1 MGPWLANLLNQPA
14 QAILLIALMLG
25 GVLILIYAVR
35 TGVPPM
41 PTGPTV
47 RRAMFDFLPGR
58 VDGVVYDLGSG
69 WGGMAIA
76 LAERY
81 PDNRVVGIEL
91 SPLPWLWSR
100 LRLAIRPRPN
110 LTFQRANFL
119 KQPLDDAG
127 AITCYL
133 MIGAMTPLAAKLKK
147 ELKPGSVIVSHAFA
161 LRGWEPEKVA
171 IVRAAGSAWVYRY
184 VAGRSVACSNKNDEG
199 GSP

>member
-1 MGPWLANLLNQPA
+1 MEPWLTNLLNQPA
-14 QAILLIALMLG
+14 QAILLIGLLLG
-25 GVLILIYAVR
+25 GALILVYAVR

-47 RRAMFDFLPGR
+47 RRAMFDFLPDR

-69 WGGMAIA
+69 WGGMAVA

-81 PDNRVVGIEL
+81 PDNRVIGIEL

-100 LRLAIRPRPN
+100 LRLGLQPRPN
-110 LTFQRANFL
+110 LTFKRADFL
-119 KQPLDDAG
+119 KQPLGDAG
-127 AITCYL
+127 ALTCYL
-133 MIGAMTPLAAKLKK
+133 MIGAMTPLAAKLAR
-147 ELKPGSVIVSHAFA
+147 ELKPGAVIVSNAFA

-171 IVRAAGSAWVYRY
+171 IVRDAGSAWVYRY
-184 VAGRSVACSNKNDEG
+184 VAGQSVACSAETDEG